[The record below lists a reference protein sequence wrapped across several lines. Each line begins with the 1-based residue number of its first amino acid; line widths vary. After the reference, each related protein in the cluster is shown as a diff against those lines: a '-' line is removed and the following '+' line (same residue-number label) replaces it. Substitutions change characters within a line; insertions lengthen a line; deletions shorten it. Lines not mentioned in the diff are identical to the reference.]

1 MSDETSAEELL
12 KRLERHDAAAFA
24 ELYDRFAPRVLGLL
38 LLIQP
43 SRGEAEDILRE
54 VFDRLARET
63 RTLAHDGASVAAWL
77 IFKAR
82 EAALERRRHNRHG
95 EPHSDPPAESAG
107 SPSVSVRSQVPAA
120 WLPRP
125 EAIRQIDERAAIF
138 HKVVSQLP
146 KPQRE
151 ALDLALFSGCSETE
165 IAAHLGEPLGRARS
179 GLRAAVTFVR
189 HRRRAI
195 LGTWAAN
202 L

>member
-12 KRLERHDAAAFA
+12 KRLERHEAAAFA
-24 ELYDRFAPRVLGLL
+24 ELYDQFAPRVLGLL
-38 LLIQP
+38 VQILP
-43 SRGEAEDILRE
+43 SRGDADDVLRE
-54 VFDRLARET
+54 VFHRLTREARA
-63 RTLAHDGASVAAWL
+63 LAHDGASVAAWL
-77 IFKAR
+77 ILAAR
-82 EAALERRRHNRHG
+82 AAALERRRHSRH
-95 EPHSDPPAESAG
+95 DQDRPAEPG
-107 SPSVSVRSQVPAA
+107 TSPAPGLGSQVPPG

-125 EAIRQIDERAAIF
+125 EAIRLIDERAAIF
-138 HKVVSQLP
+138 QKVVNQLP

-151 ALDLALFSGCSETE
+151 ALDLAIFSGRSETE
-165 IAAHLGEPLGRARS
+165 IAAQSGEPLGRARS